1 MNMTLKISSTPTNI
15 QKIEHF
21 VQNLCS
27 ELNVPGEKY
36 CNILISMT
44 EAVNNAI
51 RHGNNLD
58 ENKYV
63 MVRSGLEKRKLIFVI
78 SDEGSG
84 FDPENIEDPT
94 KEENIYKCG
103 GRGVFLI
110 RQLADDVDFLDNGST
125 IKLAFQI

>member
-1 MNMTLKISSTPTNI
+1 MVEP
-15 QKIEHF
+15 F
-21 VQNLCS
+21 VQDLCT
-27 ELNVPGEKY
+27 ELNVSGDKY

-58 ENKYV
+58 ETKYV
-63 MVRSGLEKRKLIFVI
+63 LVKSGIQQRELFFVI
-78 SDEGSG
+78 SDEGAG
-84 FDPENIEDPT
+84 FDPSAIDDPT
-94 KEENIYKCG
+94 KEENLCKCG

-110 RQLADDVDFLDNGST
+110 RQLADRVDFLDNGST